1 MEELARVALLYLKG
15 GIHLDFDVIS
25 IREFPTVNSLGRPMK
40 NTVMMQLNERMNSAV
55 MRFSKGNKFLE
66 AVLEEAV
73 SLMNLI
79 QRSVLRILRIIP
91 RSQVGS
97 TGRNGPTSDP
107 SSSRRQR

>member
-1 MEELARVALLYLKG
+1 MSLEELARVALLYLKG

-73 SLMNLI
+73 SLINLI
-79 QRSVLRILRIIP
+79 QAC
-91 RSQVGS
+91 
-97 TGRNGPTSDP
+97 
-107 SSSRRQR
+107 SRDTN